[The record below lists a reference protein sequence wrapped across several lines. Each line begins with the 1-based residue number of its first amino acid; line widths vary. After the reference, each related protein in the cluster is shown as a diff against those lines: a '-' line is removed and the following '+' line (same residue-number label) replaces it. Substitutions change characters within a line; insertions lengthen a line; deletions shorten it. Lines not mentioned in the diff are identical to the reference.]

1 MCDFVTKDIFITFS
15 RIADSEV
22 LYDELELLELDEK
35 KIDSFREK
43 FIDDVFGIFTNFE
56 QEVWV

>member
-1 MCDFVTKDIFITFS
+1 
-15 RIADSEV
+15 V
-22 LYDELELLELDEK
+22 LYNELELLELDEE

-43 FIDDVFGIFTNFE
+43 FLDDVFGIFTNFE